1 VRRGIETVSISW
13 RTVWMVCAG
22 GRTSE
27 VCAVSSCGMGALPGG
42 AHEDA
47 NEDIP
52 VGIGGG
58 GGTAGGSG
66 E

>member
-1 VRRGIETVSISW
+1 
-13 RTVWMVCAG
+13 MVCAG

-27 VCAVSSCGMGALPGG
+27 VCAVSSFGMGALPGG
-42 AHEDA
+42 ANEDA